1 MPAVNTKVEPLKKAS
16 FRSKDN
22 SVCPVCDTIHQREQM
37 FQGGGR
43 LIAGKLTKE
52 LRRLYEKNK
61 KYGRINPNDYV
72 IVVCPKCLYAS
83 FPKDWSTL
91 AGPDLERMKY
101 QSGDRKV
108 NLEKIIGPTDFSAER
123 NLITG
128 AGSFLLA
135 IDSYQNR
142 SPKDAPTPKKAVCAL
157 KAAWYFDDMHVEF
170 PNLGYDKVRDTLYQK
185 AASWYG
191 LTLDIMQTGAEPVDS
206 AAPILGPDTDNN
218 WGFDGVIYLNAYL
231 TMKFRDMMSDIP
243 DERVKLLAKSK
254 RMLAKLYG
262 SGKSSKS
269 KPSAILDMAKEL
281 YDELAK
287 LIESLGGEK

>member
-1 MPAVNTKVEPLKKAS
+1 M
-16 FRSKDN
+16 
-22 SVCPVCDTIHQREQM
+22 
-37 FQGGGR
+37 
-43 LIAGKLTKE
+43 
-52 LRRLYEKNK
+52 
-61 KYGRINPNDYV
+61 
-72 IVVCPKCLYAS
+72 
-83 FPKDWSTL
+83 
-91 AGPDLERMKY
+91 
-101 QSGDRKV
+101 
-108 NLEKIIGPTDFSAER
+108 
-123 NLITG
+123 
-128 AGSFLLA
+128 LLL
-135 IDSYQNR
+135 
-142 SPKDAPTPKKAVCAL
+142 PKKAVCAL
-157 KAAWYFDDMHVEF
+157 KAAWYFDDLHAEF
-170 PNLGYDKVRDTLYQK
+170 PALGYDRVRDTLYQK

-191 LTLDIMQTGAEPVDS
+191 LTLDIMQTGQEPVDS

>member
-1 MPAVNTKVEPLKKAS
+1 MALGKVEPPQIKKAS
-16 FRSKDN
+16 FKSKDN
-22 SVCPVCDTIHQREQM
+22 SVCPACNTVHQREQM
-37 FQGGGR
+37 FAGGGR

-91 AGPDLERMKY
+91 QGPDLERMKSH
-101 QSGDRKV
+101 SGDRRV
-108 NLEKIIGPTDFSAER
+108 NIEKILGPLDFLQDR

-128 AGSFLLA
+128 AASFLLA
-135 IDSYQNR
+135 VDSYQNR

-157 KAAWYFDDMHVEF
+157 KSAWYFDDLHSEF
-170 PNLGYDKVRDTLYQK
+170 PNLGYDKVRDTLYAK
-185 AASWYG
+185 ASNWYM

-218 WGFDGVIYLNAYL
+218 WGFDGVIYLNASL
-231 TMKFRDMMSDIP
+231 AMKFRDMLAET
-243 DERVKLLAKSK
+243 DEDRVKLLSKSK

-281 YDELAK
+281 YDELAQ
-287 LIESLGGEK
+287 LINDMGGEK